1 MIEEIF
7 ANRLEKGE
15 RIVWSGRPGQGLI
28 FMPDDAFNIPLYLL
42 FLGAFIY
49 LTVIGWPALT
59 LWGVL
64 VICVALYWTLGRF
77 LVDAR
82 LRRGTYYAITNR
94 RVLFARPSPYRSVR
108 WPRPIFREA
117 PLTKYPDISLIE
129 HRGGRG
135 TIRFGPPIRI
145 SDVRYKFTL
154 IPSLDPRPHLLAIN
168 DARNVFELIKRLG
181 LIAARSADDE
191 PDRGS
196 R

>member
-1 MIEEIF
+1 MVEEIF
-7 ANRLEKGE
+7 ANRLKKGE
-15 RIVWSGRPGQGLI
+15 RIVWSGRAGRGLI
-28 FMPDDAFNIPLYLL
+28 FMPDDAFNIPLHL
-42 FLGAFIY
+42 FFVAVFIY
-49 LTVIGWPALT
+49 LTVTDWPALT
-59 LWGVL
+59 LWGVF
-64 VICVALYWTLGRF
+64 VICLALYWAVGRF

-82 LRRGTYYAITNR
+82 MRRGTYYAITNR

-108 WPRPIFREA
+108 WPRPIFREVRLA
-117 PLTKYPDISLIE
+117 KYPDIALIE

-181 LIAARSADDE
+181 LIAAQSADDE
-191 PDRGS
+191 PETL
-196 R
+196 